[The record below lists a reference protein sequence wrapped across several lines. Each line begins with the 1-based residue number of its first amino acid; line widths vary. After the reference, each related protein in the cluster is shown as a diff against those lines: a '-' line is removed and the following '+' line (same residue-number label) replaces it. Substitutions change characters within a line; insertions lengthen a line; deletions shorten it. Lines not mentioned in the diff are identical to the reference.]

1 MHHAPDPKKGKFPIV
16 HATRIPAS
24 AQQQQKQQTDPSQE
38 ASAANDLLYQAL
50 MQRKQLEQQRVSA
63 ILHDS
68 RVITDAMLQ
77 KQRDAQQSRLVVS
90 AVGNQYVSNARYV
103 QINSGLDPKI
113 RVYPGM
119 HAMTP
124 DECDVYTN
132 LVERSA
138 SGVATV
144 MHNHCMSEQVHK
156 FLSANL
162 GHVLYLDCQFLKLC
176 VHVCRAW

>member
-1 MHHAPDPKKGKFPIV
+1 MHQPAAAHDPKKGKLPIV

-24 AQQQQKQQTDPSQE
+24 AASAAPTRQQQQPGPSQE
-38 ASAANDLLYQAL
+38 TSEANDLLYQAL
-50 MQRKQLEQQRVSA
+50 MQRKQLEQQRVST
-63 ILHDS
+63 ILRDA
-68 RVITDAMLQ
+68 RVITDAMVQ

-90 AVGNQYVSNARYV
+90 AVGDQYVSNARYM

-138 SGVATV
+138 SACATV
-144 MHNHCMSEQVHK
+144 MHNHCMSEQVCPH
-156 FLSANL
+156 
-162 GHVLYLDCQFLKLC
+162 LDNEIVPVLC
-176 VHVCRAW
+176 VVADE

>member
-1 MHHAPDPKKGKFPIV
+1 MHHAPDPKKSKFPIV

-24 AQQQQKQQTDPSQE
+24 TASTKQQQQQQQPSPSQE
-38 ASAANDLLYQAL
+38 TLDANDLLYQAL
-50 MQRKQLEQQRVSA
+50 MQRKQLEQQRVST
-63 ILHDS
+63 ILRDA
-68 RVITDAMLQ
+68 RVITDAMVQ

-90 AVGNQYVSNARYV
+90 AVGDQYVSNARYV

-113 RVYPGM
+113 RVYAGM

-138 SGVATV
+138 SGFATV
-144 MHNHCMSEQVHK
+144 MHNHCMSEQVT
-156 FLSANL
+156 
-162 GHVLYLDCQFLKLC
+162 KLC
-176 VHVCRAW
+176 QSCVCVCMCVYCK